1 MTAAVNYGDLPGQRV
16 VVTGGASGVGATMAA
31 ASAEQG
37 CRLHLLDVQDEPGAA
52 LAGDIGEAA
61 YHFCDRRDVA
71 AIRRTMQAVEQECG
85 VDDALVNNAASDRR
99 SSWMPG

>member
-16 VVTGGASGVGATMAA
+16 VVTGGASGIGATMAA
-31 ASAEQG
+31 ASAGLG
-37 CRLHLLDVQDEPGAA
+37 CRVHMQDELGAA
-52 LAGDIGEAA
+52 LARGIGNAA
-61 YHFCDRRDVA
+61 YHSCDRRDVA
-71 AIRRTMQAVEQECG
+71 AIRRTMQAIEQEGG